1 MNWLVAETIRR
12 NAARRRA
19 WTDYAAHRAETTA
32 RILHAA
38 RKTAERL
45 CILGA
50 GNCDDLDLPMLTG
63 AYGEVHLVDLDA
75 DALHRGVSRL
85 PESQR
90 RAIRLHGGVDL
101 TGCWSSLGSH
111 RHGEPLADSEI
122 DAVLQTCAAPPLL
135 PLPGPFDVLASTCV
149 ISQLIDSA
157 VLALGP
163 THPRLLEL
171 VVSLRTNHLQL
182 MAQLLS
188 PGGHGVLISDFVSS
202 DTLPALRQTAEP
214 AWPALLDEITA
225 RGNFFHG
232 LNPGSLL
239 AAFKSDAVL
248 AATVADARLTGFW
261 RWQQAKRVYAVVA
274 IEFTVV
280 R

>member
-12 NAARRRA
+12 NAARRQA

-50 GNCDDLDLPMLTG
+50 GNCDDLDLATLMG
-63 AYGEVHLVDLDA
+63 AYGEVHLVDLDG
-75 DALHRGVSRL
+75 DALRRAVSRL

-101 TGCWSSLGSH
+101 TGCWSSLGS
-111 RHGEPLADSEI
+111 RRRGESLADSEI
-122 DAVLQTCAAPPLL
+122 DAVLQACAALPLL

-149 ISQLIDSA
+149 ISQLIDGA
-157 VLALGP
+157 VLALGS
-163 THPRLLEL
+163 THPRLLEM

-188 PGGHGVLISDFVSS
+188 PGGRGVLMSDFVSS

-214 AWPALLDEITA
+214 NWPALIDDITA

-232 LNPGSLL
+232 LNPGGLL
-239 AAFKSDAVL
+239 AAFGSDAAL
-248 AATVADARLTGFW
+248 AARVADAHLTGFW